1 MFSTEQLLSHGQ
13 IGGDRKPVSVRSP
26 FEHLWYLTL
35 HFTVHTTSPPT
46 ELLWSKH
53 PTALL
58 LYLSECIVS
67 EECNYMAASGGFSS
81 SQRLVLT
88 LKLLHSS
95 SY

>member
-1 MFSTEQLLSHGQ
+1 M
-13 IGGDRKPVSVRSP
+13 
-26 FEHLWYLTL
+26 
-35 HFTVHTTSPPT
+35 
-46 ELLWSKH
+46 
-53 PTALL
+53 ALL